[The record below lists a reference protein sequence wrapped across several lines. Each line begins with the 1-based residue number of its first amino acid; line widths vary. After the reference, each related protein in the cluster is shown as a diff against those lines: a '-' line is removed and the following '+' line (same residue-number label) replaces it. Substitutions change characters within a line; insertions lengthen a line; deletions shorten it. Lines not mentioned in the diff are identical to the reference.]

1 MRSFPTGG
9 PARCRLPRVRPILR
23 PSPSPSLSLSPSL
36 SPRPRSIL
44 GPPACPPSLAGRP
57 A

>member
-9 PARCRLPRVRPILR
+9 PVRCRLPRVRPILR
-23 PSPSPSLSLSPSL
+23 PSLSLSPH
-36 SPRPRSIL
+36 PRPRSIL